1 MSWLNAKDMGFNNI
15 AIVYIK
21 RSAYRIYFWYISK
34 DDAIHIINGSNLV
47 DKICVLKISFFF
59 FFFFVIYKNEWMQFH
74 WVQLRWKYWFNLL
87 SKKKDV
93 VLSKAKDYY
102 KNNKDRVRKKP
113 GINTETYLKKK
124 KNKKREYGKNR
135 YHKMSEEK
143 TKRISKKLLR
153 G

>member
-1 MSWLNAKDMGFNNI
+1 MVLTWL
-15 AIVYIK
+15 IK
-21 RSAYRIYFWYISK
+21 EVFYKF
-34 DDAIHIINGSNLV
+34 L
-47 DKICVLKISFFF
+47 F